1 MALITFKKY
10 KNKTFTEKLKI
21 KKTQGEY
28 SQNILKKYWYE
39 VLLFLVYTELICITS
54 SGREL
59 LIQ

>member
-1 MALITFKKY
+1 MALITFKKC